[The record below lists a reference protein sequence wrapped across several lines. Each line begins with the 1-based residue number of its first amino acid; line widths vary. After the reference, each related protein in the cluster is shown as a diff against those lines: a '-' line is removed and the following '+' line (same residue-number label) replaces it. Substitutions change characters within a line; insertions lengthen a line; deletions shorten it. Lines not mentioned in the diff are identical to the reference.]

1 MTGLKTS
8 YFKFGVS
15 GACTSKLEGSEL
27 KKKNTY
33 KFLLKVVYKLEYKY
47 LQIISI
53 LFFLGH

>member
-27 KKKNTY
+27 KKK
-33 KFLLKVVYKLEYKY
+33 K
-47 LQIISI
+47 I
-53 LFFLGH
+53 LTNFF